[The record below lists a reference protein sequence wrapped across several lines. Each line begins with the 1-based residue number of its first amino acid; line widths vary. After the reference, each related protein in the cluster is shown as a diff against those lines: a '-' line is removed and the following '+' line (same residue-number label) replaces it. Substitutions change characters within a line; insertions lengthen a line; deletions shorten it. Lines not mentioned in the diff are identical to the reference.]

1 MKVKQTMIVLA
12 LLLANLACAQ
22 VEAPKAVQDAF
33 KAKFTNAK
41 SVEWE
46 MEEEGEYEANFKMN
60 KVEMSA
66 NFKSDGTWLETE
78 TEIKEKNLPEAV
90 KATLKAKYDGYEVEE
105 TTKIEKPNGVVQ
117 YEAEIEKD
125 EETLEV
131 IFNANGTVISSKV
144 VNEDDEEGEEGD
156 EG

>member
-46 MEEEGEYEANFKMN
+46 MEEEGEYEANFKVN

-66 NFKSDGTWLETE
+66 NFKSDGSWLETE

-131 IFNANGTVISSKV
+131 IFNANGTVVSSKV
-144 VNEDDEEGEEGD
+144 VNEDDEEGDEGD

>member
-1 MKVKQTMIVLA
+1 M
-12 LLLANLACAQ
+12 
-22 VEAPKAVQDAF
+22 PD
-33 KAKFTNAK
+33 
-41 SVEWE
+41 
-46 MEEEGEYEANFKMN
+46 
-60 KVEMSA
+60 
-66 NFKSDGTWLETE
+66 
-78 TEIKEKNLPEAV
+78 AV

-131 IFNANGTVISSKV
+131 IFNANGTVVSSKV

>member
-12 LLLANLACAQ
+12 LLLTNLACAQ

-90 KATLKAKYDGYEVEE
+90 IATLKAKYDGYKVEE

-117 YEAEIEKD
+117 YEAEIEKG